1 MKINDFSI
9 PRRMSKSAFVIFF
22 VKALRS
28 YASLILI
35 LFTVRIF
42 DSSNETSVMEYIIML
57 LSYLAA
63 FIAISLIT
71 AFLGFY
77 FKKYYVEDGNLIFI
91 HGVIQHERTSI
102 PLNKIQS
109 LRTKSGLIYRMLDMK
124 GVSFDT
130 LASRTEEIELIL
142 DDDDWDALLSRV
154 ETQENTQEEVQE
166 TEATEQAATAN
177 SKTVQLKVSNLN
189 LIKGALCQNHL
200 KGMAVLFGVLAT
212 LYNQITSVNDKAANY
227 FIDYVE
233 THADSSAFS
242 VTAVLTVI
250 VILYLVILILWMG
263 KVFLQYFN
271 MDIRMGEK
279 QLFFESGLITRNSSR
294 FSFDKVCT
302 LYVKRNIIENWL
314 GCCTIMVRQAL
325 NATDEKKGADVKIY
339 GSSHDGNFLSWWLG
353 KDYTSSPTV
362 ISARSGYGLL
372 GYTIRFDI
380 LISLAVAIVLCHY
393 GQYIW
398 LFAPIAYML
407 VSLAKGLLAV
417 RRSHI
422 TLKEDYME
430 ISNGKFAEIYNYVK
444 YDNIEVVRMVS
455 TPFTPYYHRVKLV
468 ISTNGTS
475 FAIRSL
481 KEHEA
486 KEIYELLLFNCHNN

>member
-42 DSSNETSVMEYIIML
+42 DSSDETSVMEYIIML

-71 AFLGFY
+71 AFLSFY
-77 FKKYYVEDGNLIFI
+77 FKKYYVEDGDLIFI

-154 ETQENTQEEVQE
+154 ENKENTQEEVKE
-166 TEATEQAATAN
+166 TEATEQETTEN
-177 SKTVQLKVSNLN
+177 NKTIKLEVSNLN

-212 LYNQITSVNDKAANY
+212 LYNQITSVNDKAAKY

-250 VILYLVILILWMG
+250 VILYIVILILWMG

-302 LYVKRNIIENWL
+302 LYVKRNIIENLL

-339 GSSHDGNFLSWWLG
+339 GSSHDGNFLNWWLG
-353 KDYTSSPTV
+353 KDYSSSPTV

-380 LISLAVAIVLCHY
+380 LISLAVAIVLCYY

-398 LFAPIAYML
+398 LIAPIVYML
-407 VSLAKGLLAV
+407 VSLAKGFLAV

-481 KEHEA
+481 KEQEA
-486 KEIYELLLFNCHNN
+486 KEIYELLLLNCHNN

>member
-154 ETQENTQEEVQE
+154 ENKENTQEEVKE
-166 TEATEQAATAN
+166 TEATEQETTEN
-177 SKTVQLKVSNLN
+177 NKTIKLEVSNLN

-242 VTAVLTVI
+242 LTAALTVI
-250 VILYLVILILWMG
+250 VILYIVILILWMG

-380 LISLAVAIVLCHY
+380 LISLAVAIVLCYY

-407 VSLAKGLLAV
+407 VSLAKGFLAV

-486 KEIYELLLFNCHNN
+486 KEIYELLLLNCHNN

>member
-42 DSSNETSVMEYIIML
+42 DSSDETSIMEYIIML

-154 ETQENTQEEVQE
+154 ENKENTQEEVKE
-166 TEATEQAATAN
+166 TEATEQETTEN
-177 SKTVQLKVSNLN
+177 NKTIKLEVSNLN

-339 GSSHDGNFLSWWLG
+339 GSSHDGNFLSWWFG

-407 VSLAKGLLAV
+407 VSLAKGFLAV

-486 KEIYELLLFNCHNN
+486 KEIYELLLLNCHNN

>member
-28 YASLILI
+28 YASIILILI
-35 LFTVRIF
+35 TLRIF
-42 DSSNETSVMEYIIML
+42 DSSNESSIMEYIIML
-57 LSYLAA
+57 MSYLAI
-63 FIAISLIT
+63 FFVISLIT
-71 AFLGFY
+71 AFLNFY
-77 FKKYYVEDGNLIFI
+77 FKKYYVENGNLIFI
-91 HGVIQHERTSI
+91 HGIIQHERTSI

-109 LRTKSGLIYRMLDMK
+109 LRTKSGFIYRMLDMK

-154 ETQENTQEEVQE
+154 DTQENTQEKIHE
-166 TEATEQAATAN
+166 TEEAAQEVTSN
-177 SKTVQLKVSNLN
+177 NNTIKLKVSNLN
-189 LIKGALCQNHL
+189 LIRGALCQNHL

-212 LYNQITSVNDKAANY
+212 LYNQITSVNDKAAKY

-233 THADSSAFS
+233 IHADTSAFS
-242 VTAVLTVI
+242 ITAVLTVI
-250 VILYLVILILWMG
+250 VILYVVILILWMG
-263 KVFLQYFN
+263 KVFLEYFN
-271 MDIRMGEK
+271 MDIRISEK
-279 QLFFESGLITRNSSR
+279 QLFFESGLISRNSSR
-294 FSFDKVCT
+294 FSFDKICT
-302 LYVKRNIIENWL
+302 LYVKKNIIENWL

-325 NATDEKKGADVKIY
+325 NATDEKNGADVKIY
-339 GSSHDGNFLSWWLG
+339 GSSHEGNFLSWWLG
-353 KDYTSSPTV
+353 KDYSSSPTV

-372 GYTIRFDI
+372 GYTIWLDI
-380 LISLAVAIVLCHY
+380 LISLSVTIALCYY

-398 LFAPIAYML
+398 LFVPAAYIL
-407 VSLAKGLLAV
+407 ISLARGLLAV

-422 TLKEDYME
+422 TLKEDYIE
-430 ISNGKFAEIYNYVK
+430 ISNGKFAEIYNYLK

-455 TPFTPYYHRVKLV
+455 TPFTPYYHRVKLI

-475 FAIRSL
+475 FTIRSL
-481 KEHEA
+481 KEQEA
-486 KEIYELLLFNCHNN
+486 KDIYELLLLYSIPS

>member
-42 DSSNETSVMEYIIML
+42 DSSDETSVMEYIIML
-57 LSYLAA
+57 LSYLAG
-63 FIAISLIT
+63 FIALSLIT
-71 AFLGFY
+71 AFLSFY

-124 GVSFDT
+124 GISFDT

-142 DDDDWDALLSRV
+142 DDDDWNALLSRV
-154 ETQENTQEEVQE
+154 ETQENTQREINE
-166 TEATEQAATAN
+166 TEQDDTTN
-177 SKTVQLKVSNLN
+177 SKTVKLEVSNLN

-200 KGMAVLFGVLAT
+200 KGMAVLFGVFAT
-212 LYNQITSVNDKAANY
+212 LYNQITSVNDKATKY

-233 THADSSAFS
+233 TQADYSAFS

-250 VILYLVILILWMG
+250 VILYVVILILWMG

-302 LYVKRNIIENWL
+302 LYVKRNIIENCL

-380 LISLAVAIVLCHY
+380 LISLSVAIALCYY

-398 LFAPIAYML
+398 LIAPIAYML
-407 VSLAKGLLAV
+407 VSLAKGFLAV

-422 TLKEDYME
+422 TLKEDYIL

-455 TPFTPYYHRVKLV
+455 TPLTPYYHRMKLI

-475 FAIRSL
+475 FTIRSL
-481 KEHEA
+481 KEQEA
-486 KEIYELLLFNCHNN
+486 KDIYELLLLRNRND

>member
-1 MKINDFSI
+1 MKINDFST

-142 DDDDWDALLSRV
+142 DDDDWDALLNRV
-154 ETQENTQEEVQE
+154 ENKENTQEEVKE
-166 TEATEQAATAN
+166 TEATEQETTEN
-177 SKTVQLKVSNLN
+177 NKTIKLEVSNLN

-250 VILYLVILILWMG
+250 VILYIVILILWMG

-302 LYVKRNIIENWL
+302 LYVKRNIIENLL

-339 GSSHDGNFLSWWLG
+339 GSSHDGNFLKWWLG

-362 ISARSGYGLL
+362 ISARSGYGLF

-380 LISLAVAIVLCHY
+380 LISLAVAIVLCYY

-398 LFAPIAYML
+398 LFAPISYML
-407 VSLAKGLLAV
+407 VSLAKGFLAV
-417 RRSHI
+417 RKSHI

-481 KEHEA
+481 KEQEA
-486 KEIYELLLFNCHNN
+486 KEIYELLLLNCHNN

>member
-166 TEATEQAATAN
+166 TEATEQEATAN
-177 SKTVQLKVSNLN
+177 SNTVKLEVSNLN

-250 VILYLVILILWMG
+250 VILYIVILILWMG

-302 LYVKRNIIENWL
+302 LYVKRNIIENLL

-339 GSSHDGNFLSWWLG
+339 GSSHDGNFLSWWFG

-481 KEHEA
+481 KEQEA
-486 KEIYELLLFNCHNN
+486 KEIYELLLLNCHNN

>member
-35 LFTVRIF
+35 LFAVRIF
-42 DSSNETSVMEYIIML
+42 DSSDETSVMEYIIML
-57 LSYLAA
+57 LSYLAG

-71 AFLGFY
+71 AFLSFY

-124 GVSFDT
+124 GISFDT

-177 SKTVQLKVSNLN
+177 TKTVKLEVSNLN

-250 VILYLVILILWMG
+250 VILYLVILILWLG

-353 KDYTSSPTV
+353 KDYSSSPTV

-380 LISLAVAIVLCHY
+380 LISLALAIVLCYY

-407 VSLAKGLLAV
+407 VSLAKGLFAV
-417 RRSHI
+417 RKSYI

-444 YDNIEVVRMVS
+444 YEDIEVVRIVS

-481 KEHEA
+481 KEQEA
-486 KEIYELLLFNCHNN
+486 KEIYELLLFNCHND

>member
-42 DSSNETSVMEYIIML
+42 DSSDETSVMEYIIML
-57 LSYLAA
+57 LSYLAG

-124 GVSFDT
+124 GISFDT

-154 ETQENTQEEVQE
+154 ETQENMQEEVQE
-166 TEATEQAATAN
+166 AEATEQDATVN
-177 SKTVQLKVSNLN
+177 SKIVKLEVSNLN

-302 LYVKRNIIENWL
+302 LYVKRNIIEDWL

-353 KDYTSSPTV
+353 KDYTSSLTV

-481 KEHEA
+481 KEQEA
-486 KEIYELLLFNCHNN
+486 KEIYELLLLNCHNN

>member
-42 DSSNETSVMEYIIML
+42 DSSDETSAMEYIIML
-57 LSYLAA
+57 LSYLAG
-63 FIAISLIT
+63 FLVISLIT
-71 AFLGFY
+71 AFLSFY

-124 GVSFDT
+124 GISFDT

-166 TEATEQAATAN
+166 TEATEQETTAN
-177 SKTVQLKVSNLN
+177 TKTVKLEVSNLN

-212 LYNQITSVNDKAANY
+212 LYNLTSVNDKAANY

-353 KDYTSSPTV
+353 TDYTSSPTV

-393 GQYIW
+393 EQYIW

-486 KEIYELLLFNCHNN
+486 KEIYELLLLNCHNN

>member
-35 LFTVRIF
+35 
-42 DSSNETSVMEYIIML
+42 IIML
-57 LSYLAA
+57 LSYLAG
-63 FIAISLIT
+63 FIALSLIT
-71 AFLGFY
+71 AFLSFY

-124 GVSFDT
+124 GISFDT

-154 ETQENTQEEVQE
+154 ETQENTQKEVQE
-166 TEATEQAATAN
+166 TEATEQEATAN
-177 SKTVQLKVSNLN
+177 NKTVQLEVSNLN

-302 LYVKRNIIENWL
+302 LYVKRNVIENWL

-353 KDYTSSPTV
+353 TDYTSSPTV
-362 ISARSGYGLL
+362 ISASSGYGLL

-380 LISLAVAIVLCHY
+380 LISLAVAIVLCYY

-407 VSLAKGLLAV
+407 VSLAKGFLAV

-422 TLKEDYME
+422 TLKKDYME

-475 FAIRSL
+475 FVIRSL
-481 KEHEA
+481 KEQEA
-486 KEIYELLLFNCHNN
+486 KEIYELLLLNCHNY

>member
-154 ETQENTQEEVQE
+154 ENKENTQEEVKE
-166 TEATEQAATAN
+166 TEATEQETTAN

-242 VTAVLTVI
+242 LTAVLTVI

-302 LYVKRNIIENWL
+302 LYVKRNIIENLL

-339 GSSHDGNFLSWWLG
+339 GSSHDGNFLNWWLG
-353 KDYTSSPTV
+353 KDYSSSPTV

-380 LISLAVAIVLCHY
+380 LISLAVAIVLCYY

-398 LFAPIAYML
+398 LFAPISYML
-407 VSLAKGLLAV
+407 VSLAKGFLAV

-486 KEIYELLLFNCHNN
+486 KEIYELLLLNCHNN

>member
-124 GVSFDT
+124 GISFDT

-250 VILYLVILILWMG
+250 VILYIVILILWMG

-302 LYVKRNIIENWL
+302 LYVKRNIIENLL

-339 GSSHDGNFLSWWLG
+339 GSSHDGNFLNWWLG
-353 KDYTSSPTV
+353 KDYSSSPTV

-380 LISLAVAIVLCHY
+380 LISLAVAIVLCYY

-398 LFAPIAYML
+398 LFAPISYML
-407 VSLAKGLLAV
+407 VSLAKGFLAV

-486 KEIYELLLFNCHNN
+486 KEIYELLLLNCHNN

>member
-9 PRRMSKSAFVIFF
+9 PRRMSKSAFVIYF
-22 VKALRS
+22 VKALRN
-28 YASLILI
+28 YASIILI

-42 DSSNETSVMEYIIML
+42 DSSEETSIMEYIIML
-57 LSYLAA
+57 LSYLAG
-63 FIAISLIT
+63 FLVISLIT
-71 AFLGFY
+71 AFLSFY

-91 HGVIQHERTSI
+91 HGVIQHERTSV

-124 GVSFDT
+124 GISFDT

-166 TEATEQAATAN
+166 TEATEQEATAN
-177 SKTVQLKVSNLN
+177 NKTVQLEVSNLN

-325 NATDEKKGADVKIY
+325 NATDEKKDADVKIY

-430 ISNGKFAEIYNYVK
+430 ISNGKFAEIYNYIK

-455 TPFTPYYHRVKLV
+455 TPFTPYNHRVKLV

-481 KEHEA
+481 KEQEA
-486 KEIYELLLFNCHNN
+486 KEIYELLLLNSYNN

>member
-1 MKINDFSI
+1 MKINDFSA

-28 YASLILI
+28 YASLILV
-35 LFTVRIF
+35 LLAVRIF
-42 DSSNETSVMEYIIML
+42 DSSNENSIMEYIIIV
-57 LSYLAA
+57 LSYLAG
-63 FIAISLIT
+63 FFAISLIT
-71 AFLGFY
+71 AFLNFY

-102 PLNKIQS
+102 PLDKIQS

-142 DDDDWDALLSRV
+142 DDDDWNALLSRV

-166 TEATEQAATAN
+166 TETTEQEDTAN
-177 SKTVQLKVSNLN
+177 SKTVKLEVSNLN

-212 LYNQITSVNDKAANY
+212 LYNQIISVNDKAAKY
-227 FIDYVE
+227 FIDYVD

-242 VTAVLTVI
+242 VTAVFTVI
-250 VILYLVILILWMG
+250 LLLYIVILILWLG

-302 LYVKRNIIENWL
+302 LYVKRNIIENCL

-353 KDYTSSPTV
+353 KDYSSSPTV

-380 LISLAVAIVLCHY
+380 LISLAVAIVLCYY

-430 ISNGKFAEIYNYVK
+430 ISNGKFAEICNYVK

-481 KEHEA
+481 KEQEA
-486 KEIYELLLFNCHNN
+486 KEIYELLLLNCHKQ

>member
-9 PRRMSKSAFVIFF
+9 PRRMSKSAFVIYF
-22 VKALRS
+22 VKALRN
-28 YASLILI
+28 YASIILI

-42 DSSNETSVMEYIIML
+42 DSSEETSIMEYIIML
-57 LSYLAA
+57 LSYLAG
-63 FIAISLIT
+63 FLVISLIT
-71 AFLGFY
+71 AFLSFY
-77 FKKYYVEDGNLIFI
+77 FKKYYVENGNLIFI
-91 HGVIQHERTSI
+91 HGVIQHERTSV
-102 PLNKIQS
+102 PLHKIQS
-109 LRTKSGLIYRMLDMK
+109 LRTKSGLIYRILDMK
-124 GVSFDT
+124 GISFDT

-154 ETQENTQEEVQE
+154 ETQENTQEEVHK
-166 TEATEQAATAN
+166 TEATEQEATAN
-177 SKTVQLKVSNLN
+177 CKSIKLEVSNLN
-189 LIKGALCQNHL
+189 LIKGALCQNHF
-200 KGMAVLFGVLAT
+200 KGMAVLLGVLAT
-212 LYNQITSVNDKAANY
+212 LYNQITSVNDKAAKY
-227 FIDYVE
+227 FLDYVE
-233 THADSSAFS
+233 THADTSAFS
-242 VTAVLTVI
+242 ITAVLTVI
-250 VILYLVILILWMG
+250 VILYIVILILWMG

-271 MDIRMGEK
+271 MDIRMNEK
-279 QLFFESGLITRNSSR
+279 QLFFESGLITRNSNR

-325 NATDEKKGADVKIY
+325 NATDEKKDTDVKIY
-339 GSSHDGNFLSWWLG
+339 GSSHDGNFLNWWLG
-353 KDYTSSPTV
+353 KDYNSSPTV

-372 GYTIRFDI
+372 GYIVRFDI
-380 LISLAVAIVLCHY
+380 LISLPAAIALCYY

-398 LFAPIAYML
+398 LFAPITYML
-407 VSLAKGLLAV
+407 VSLSKGLLAV

-430 ISNGKFAEIYNYVK
+430 ISNGKFAEIYNYIK

-455 TPFTPYYHRVKLV
+455 TPFTPYNHRVKLV

-481 KEHEA
+481 KKQEA
-486 KEIYELLLFNCHNN
+486 KEIYELLLLNSYNN

>member
-154 ETQENTQEEVQE
+154 ENKENTQEEVKE
-166 TEATEQAATAN
+166 TEATEQETTEN
-177 SKTVQLKVSNLN
+177 NKTIKLEVSNLN

-250 VILYLVILILWMG
+250 VILYIVILILWMG

-302 LYVKRNIIENWL
+302 LYVKRNIIENLL

-339 GSSHDGNFLSWWLG
+339 GSSHDGNFLNWWLG
-353 KDYTSSPTV
+353 KDYSSSPTV

-380 LISLAVAIVLCHY
+380 LISLAVAIVLCYY

-398 LFAPIAYML
+398 LFAPISYML
-407 VSLAKGLLAV
+407 VSLAKGFLAV

-486 KEIYELLLFNCHNN
+486 KEIYELLLLNCHNN

>member
-1 MKINDFSI
+1 
-9 PRRMSKSAFVIFF
+9 
-22 VKALRS
+22 
-28 YASLILI
+28 
-35 LFTVRIF
+35 
-42 DSSNETSVMEYIIML
+42 MEYIIML
-57 LSYLAA
+57 LSYLAG
-63 FIAISLIT
+63 FIVISLIT
-71 AFLGFY
+71 AFLSFY
-77 FKKYYVEDGNLIFI
+77 FKKYYVDDGNLIFI

-124 GVSFDT
+124 GISFDT

-142 DDDDWDALLSRV
+142 DDDDWNALLSRV
-154 ETQENTQEEVQE
+154 ETQENTQREINE
-166 TEATEQAATAN
+166 TEQDDTTN
-177 SKTVQLKVSNLN
+177 SKTVKLEVSNLN

-200 KGMAVLFGVLAT
+200 KGMAVLFGVFAT
-212 LYNQITSVNDKAANY
+212 LYNQITSVNDKATKY

-233 THADSSAFS
+233 TQADYSAFS

-250 VILYLVILILWMG
+250 VILYVVILILWMG

-302 LYVKRNIIENWL
+302 LYVKRNIIENCL

-380 LISLAVAIVLCHY
+380 LISLSVAIALCYY

-398 LFAPIAYML
+398 LIAPIAYML
-407 VSLAKGLLAV
+407 VSLAKGFLAV

-422 TLKEDYME
+422 TLKEDYIL

-455 TPFTPYYHRVKLV
+455 TPLTPYYHRMKLI

-475 FAIRSL
+475 FTIRSL
-481 KEHEA
+481 KEQEA
-486 KEIYELLLFNCHNN
+486 KDIYELLLLRNRND

>member
-154 ETQENTQEEVQE
+154 ENKENTQEEVKE
-166 TEATEQAATAN
+166 TEATEQETTEN
-177 SKTVQLKVSNLN
+177 NKTIKLEVSNLN

-302 LYVKRNIIENWL
+302 LYVKRNIIENLL

-339 GSSHDGNFLSWWLG
+339 GSSHDGNFLNWWLG
-353 KDYTSSPTV
+353 KDYSSSPTV

-407 VSLAKGLLAV
+407 VSLAKGFLAV

-481 KEHEA
+481 KEQEA
-486 KEIYELLLFNCHNN
+486 KEIYELLLLNCHNN

>member
-42 DSSNETSVMEYIIML
+42 DSSDETSVMEYIIML
-57 LSYLAA
+57 LSYLAG
-63 FIAISLIT
+63 FIALSLIT
-71 AFLGFY
+71 AFLSFY

-124 GVSFDT
+124 GISFDT

-177 SKTVQLKVSNLN
+177 SKTVKLEVSNLN

-233 THADSSAFS
+233 THADSSTFS

-250 VILYLVILILWMG
+250 VILYIAILILWMG

-302 LYVKRNIIENWL
+302 LYVKRNIIENWF

-353 KDYTSSPTV
+353 KDYTSSPSV

-393 GQYIW
+393 EQYIW

-407 VSLAKGLLAV
+407 VSLAKGFLAV

-444 YDNIEVVRMVS
+444 YEDIEVVRMVS

-486 KEIYELLLFNCHNN
+486 KEIYELLLLNCHNN

>member
-42 DSSNETSVMEYIIML
+42 DSSDETSIMEYIIML
-57 LSYLAA
+57 LSYLAG
-63 FIAISLIT
+63 FIVISLIT
-71 AFLGFY
+71 AFLSFY
-77 FKKYYVEDGNLIFI
+77 FKKYYVDDGNLIFI

-124 GVSFDT
+124 GISFDT

-142 DDDDWDALLSRV
+142 DDDDWNALLSRV
-154 ETQENTQEEVQE
+154 ETQENTQREINE
-166 TEATEQAATAN
+166 TEQDDTTN
-177 SKTVQLKVSNLN
+177 SKTVKLEVSNLN

-200 KGMAVLFGVLAT
+200 KGMAVLFGVFAT
-212 LYNQITSVNDKAANY
+212 LYNQITSVNDKATKY

-233 THADSSAFS
+233 TQADYSAFS

-250 VILYLVILILWMG
+250 VILYVVILILWMG

-302 LYVKRNIIENWL
+302 LYVKRNIIENCL

-380 LISLAVAIVLCHY
+380 LISLSVAIALCYY

-398 LFAPIAYML
+398 LIAPIAYML
-407 VSLAKGLLAV
+407 VSLAKGFLAV

-422 TLKEDYME
+422 TLKEDYIL

-455 TPFTPYYHRVKLV
+455 TPLTPYYHRMKLI

-475 FAIRSL
+475 FTIRSL
-481 KEHEA
+481 KEQEA
-486 KEIYELLLFNCHNN
+486 KDIYELLLLRNRND

>member
-42 DSSNETSVMEYIIML
+42 DSSDETSVMEYIIML
-57 LSYLAA
+57 LSYLAG

-124 GVSFDT
+124 GISFDT

-154 ETQENTQEEVQE
+154 ETQENMQEEVQE
-166 TEATEQAATAN
+166 AEATEQDATVN
-177 SKTVQLKVSNLN
+177 SKIVKLEVSNLN

-279 QLFFESGLITRNSSR
+279 QLFFESGLMTRNSSR

-339 GSSHDGNFLSWWLG
+339 GSSYDGNFLSWWLG

-372 GYTIRFDI
+372 GYTLRFDI

>member
-91 HGVIQHERTSI
+91 HGVIQYERTSI

-124 GVSFDT
+124 GISFDT

-250 VILYLVILILWMG
+250 VILYIVILILWMG

-302 LYVKRNIIENWL
+302 LYVKRNIIEDWL

-380 LISLAVAIVLCHY
+380 LISLAVAIALCYY

-407 VSLAKGLLAV
+407 ISLAKGLLAV

-475 FAIRSL
+475 FTIWSL

-486 KEIYELLLFNCHNN
+486 KEIYELLLFNCHND

>member
-154 ETQENTQEEVQE
+154 ENKENTQEEVKE
-166 TEATEQAATAN
+166 TEATEQETTEN
-177 SKTVQLKVSNLN
+177 NKTIKLEVSNLN

-250 VILYLVILILWMG
+250 VILYIVILVLWMG

-302 LYVKRNIIENWL
+302 LYVKRNIIENLL

-339 GSSHDGNFLSWWLG
+339 GSSHDGNFLNWWLG
-353 KDYTSSPTV
+353 KDYSSSPTV

-380 LISLAVAIVLCHY
+380 LISLAVAIVLCYY

-398 LFAPIAYML
+398 LFAPISYML
-407 VSLAKGLLAV
+407 VSLAKGFLAV

-486 KEIYELLLFNCHNN
+486 KEIYELLLLNCHNN

>member
-42 DSSNETSVMEYIIML
+42 DSSDETSVMEYIIML
-57 LSYLAA
+57 LSYLAG
-63 FIAISLIT
+63 FIALSLIT

-124 GVSFDT
+124 GISFDT

-154 ETQENTQEEVQE
+154 ETQENMQEEVQE
-166 TEATEQAATAN
+166 AEATEQDATVN
-177 SKTVQLKVSNLN
+177 SKIVKLEVSNLN

-250 VILYLVILILWMG
+250 VILYIVILILWMG
-263 KVFLQYFN
+263 KVFLQYLN

-302 LYVKRNIIENWL
+302 LYVKRNIIEDWL

-353 KDYTSSPTV
+353 KDYTSSLTV

-481 KEHEA
+481 KEQEA
-486 KEIYELLLFNCHNN
+486 KEIYELLLLNCHNN

>member
-42 DSSNETSVMEYIIML
+42 DSSDETSVMEYIIML
-57 LSYLAA
+57 LSYLAG

-71 AFLGFY
+71 AFLSFY

-124 GVSFDT
+124 GISFDT

-166 TEATEQAATAN
+166 AEATEQDATVN
-177 SKTVQLKVSNLN
+177 SKTVKLEVSNLN

-212 LYNQITSVNDKAANY
+212 LYNQITSVNDKAASY

-233 THADSSAFS
+233 THANSSAFS

-250 VILYLVILILWMG
+250 VILYIAILILWMG

-372 GYTIRFDI
+372 GYTMRFDI
-380 LISLAVAIVLCHY
+380 LISLAVAIALCY
-393 GQYIW
+393 YRQYIW

-407 VSLAKGLLAV
+407 VSLAKGLFAV

-444 YDNIEVVRMVS
+444 YEDIEVVRMVS

-481 KEHEA
+481 KEQEA
-486 KEIYELLLFNCHNN
+486 KEIYELLLLNCHND

>member
-42 DSSNETSVMEYIIML
+42 DSSDETSIMEYIIML
-57 LSYLAA
+57 LSYLAG
-63 FIAISLIT
+63 FIVISLIT
-71 AFLGFY
+71 AFLSFY
-77 FKKYYVEDGNLIFI
+77 FKKYYVDDGNLIFI

-124 GVSFDT
+124 GISFDT

-142 DDDDWDALLSRV
+142 DDDDWNALLSRV
-154 ETQENTQEEVQE
+154 ETQENTQREINE
-166 TEATEQAATAN
+166 TEQDDTTD
-177 SKTVQLKVSNLN
+177 SKTVKLEVSNLN

-200 KGMAVLFGVLAT
+200 KGMAVLFGVFAT
-212 LYNQITSVNDKAANY
+212 LYNQITSVNDKATKY

-233 THADSSAFS
+233 TQADYSAFS

-250 VILYLVILILWMG
+250 VILYVVILILWMG

-302 LYVKRNIIENWL
+302 LYVKRNIIENCL

-380 LISLAVAIVLCHY
+380 LISLSVAIALCYY

-398 LFAPIAYML
+398 LIAPIAYML
-407 VSLAKGLLAV
+407 VSLAKGFLAV

-422 TLKEDYME
+422 TLKEDYIL

-455 TPFTPYYHRVKLV
+455 TPLTPYYHRMKLI

-475 FAIRSL
+475 FTIRSL
-481 KEHEA
+481 KEQEA
-486 KEIYELLLFNCHNN
+486 KDIYELLLLRNRND

>member
-154 ETQENTQEEVQE
+154 ENKENTQEEVKE
-166 TEATEQAATAN
+166 TEATEHETTEN
-177 SKTVQLKVSNLN
+177 NKTIKLEVSNLN

-250 VILYLVILILWMG
+250 VILYIVILILWMG

-302 LYVKRNIIENWL
+302 LYVKRNIIENLL

-339 GSSHDGNFLSWWLG
+339 GSSHDGNFLNWWLG
-353 KDYTSSPTV
+353 KDYSSSPTV

-380 LISLAVAIVLCHY
+380 LISLAVAIVLCYY

-398 LFAPIAYML
+398 LFAPISYML
-407 VSLAKGLLAV
+407 VSLAKGFLAV

-486 KEIYELLLFNCHNN
+486 KEIYELLLLNCHNN

>member
-124 GVSFDT
+124 GISFDT

-154 ETQENTQEEVQE
+154 ETQENMQEEVQE
-166 TEATEQAATAN
+166 TVATEQVATAN
-177 SKTVQLKVSNLN
+177 SKTVKLEVSNLN

-212 LYNQITSVNDKAANY
+212 LYNQITSVNDKAASY

-233 THADSSAFS
+233 THANSSAFS

-486 KEIYELLLFNCHNN
+486 KEIYELLLLNCHNN

>member
-42 DSSNETSVMEYIIML
+42 DSSDETSVMEYIIML
-57 LSYLAA
+57 LSYLAG

-130 LASRTEEIELIL
+130 LASRTDEIELIL
-142 DDDDWDALLSRV
+142 DDDDWNALLSRV
-154 ETQENTQEEVQE
+154 ENKENTQEEVKE
-166 TEATEQAATAN
+166 TEATEQDATTN
-177 SKTVQLKVSNLN
+177 YKTVKLKVSNLN

-212 LYNQITSVNDKAANY
+212 LYNQITSVNDKAAKY

-250 VILYLVILILWMG
+250 VILYIVILILWMG

-339 GSSHDGNFLSWWLG
+339 GSSHDGNFLNWWLG

-380 LISLAVAIVLCHY
+380 LISLAVAIVLCYY

-398 LFAPIAYML
+398 LFAPIAYMQ
-407 VSLAKGLLAV
+407 VSLAKGFLAV

-486 KEIYELLLFNCHNN
+486 KEIYELLLLNCHNN

>member
-22 VKALRS
+22 VKAMRS

-35 LFTVRIF
+35 LFIVRIF
-42 DSSNETSVMEYIIML
+42 DSYDDTSIMEYIIML
-57 LSYLAA
+57 LSYLAG
-63 FIAISLIT
+63 FIVISLIT
-71 AFLGFY
+71 AFLSFY
-77 FKKYYVEDGNLIFI
+77 FKKYYVDDGNLIFI

-124 GVSFDT
+124 GISFDT

-142 DDDDWDALLSRV
+142 DDDDWNALLSRV
-154 ETQENTQEEVQE
+154 ETQENTQREINE
-166 TEATEQAATAN
+166 TEQDDTTN
-177 SKTVQLKVSNLN
+177 SKTVKLEVSNLN

-200 KGMAVLFGVLAT
+200 KGMAVLFGVFAT
-212 LYNQITSVNDKAANY
+212 LYNQITSVNDKATKY

-233 THADSSAFS
+233 TQADYSAFS

-250 VILYLVILILWMG
+250 VILYVVILILWMG

-302 LYVKRNIIENWL
+302 LYVKRNIIENCL

-362 ISARSGYGLL
+362 ISASSGYGLL

-380 LISLAVAIVLCHY
+380 LISLSVAIALCYY

-398 LFAPIAYML
+398 LIAPIAYML
-407 VSLAKGLLAV
+407 VSLAKGFLAV

-422 TLKEDYME
+422 TLKEDYIL

-455 TPFTPYYHRVKLV
+455 TPLTPYYHRMKLI

-475 FAIRSL
+475 FTIRSL
-481 KEHEA
+481 KEQEA
-486 KEIYELLLFNCHNN
+486 KDIYELLLLRNRND

>member
-42 DSSNETSVMEYIIML
+42 DSSDETSVMEYIIML
-57 LSYLAA
+57 LSYLAG
-63 FIAISLIT
+63 FIALSLIT
-71 AFLGFY
+71 AFLSFY

-124 GVSFDT
+124 GISFDT

-166 TEATEQAATAN
+166 TEATEQAATEN
-177 SKTVQLKVSNLN
+177 SKTVKLEVSNLN

-212 LYNQITSVNDKAANY
+212 LYNQITSVNDKATSY

-242 VTAVLTVI
+242 VTAVSTVI

-353 KDYTSSPTV
+353 TDYTSSPTV

-444 YDNIEVVRMVS
+444 YEDIEVVRMVS

-481 KEHEA
+481 KEDEA
-486 KEIYELLLFNCHNN
+486 KEIYELLLLNCHNN

>member
-42 DSSNETSVMEYIIML
+42 DSSNETFVMEYIIML

-154 ETQENTQEEVQE
+154 ENKENTQEEVKE
-166 TEATEQAATAN
+166 TEATEQETTEN
-177 SKTVQLKVSNLN
+177 NKTIKLEVSNLN

-250 VILYLVILILWMG
+250 VILYIVILILWMG

-339 GSSHDGNFLSWWLG
+339 GSSHDGKFLSWWLG

-372 GYTIRFDI
+372 GYTLRFDI
-380 LISLAVAIVLCHY
+380 LISLAVAIVLCYY

-407 VSLAKGLLAV
+407 VSLAKGFLAV

-481 KEHEA
+481 KEQEA
-486 KEIYELLLFNCHNN
+486 KEIYELLLLNCHNN

>member
-9 PRRMSKSAFVIFF
+9 PHRMSKSAFVIFF

-42 DSSNETSVMEYIIML
+42 DSSDETSIMEYIIML
-57 LSYLAA
+57 LSYLAG
-63 FIAISLIT
+63 FIALSLIT
-71 AFLGFY
+71 AFLSFY

-124 GVSFDT
+124 GISFDT
-130 LASRTEEIELIL
+130 LASRTQEIELIL

-166 TEATEQAATAN
+166 TEATEQEATAN
-177 SKTVQLKVSNLN
+177 SKTVKLEVSNLN

-212 LYNQITSVNDKAANY
+212 LYNQITSVNDKATSY

-233 THADSSAFS
+233 THADSSTFS

-250 VILYLVILILWMG
+250 VILYIAILILWMG

-362 ISARSGYGLL
+362 ISASSGYGLL

-393 GQYIW
+393 EQYIW

-486 KEIYELLLFNCHNN
+486 KEIYELLLLNCHNN

>member
-71 AFLGFY
+71 AFLSFY

-91 HGVIQHERTSI
+91 HGVIQHERTSV

-166 TEATEQAATAN
+166 TEATEQAATEN
-177 SKTVQLKVSNLN
+177 SKTIKLEVSNLN

-302 LYVKRNIIENWL
+302 LYVKRNIIEDWL